1 MWTKTP
7 GIGGRLRQRAED
19 FIVEEIPVKKSNE
32 SDEHT
37 IFWMEKL
44 NWDTNQALRAIAK
57 KLHVSVKRFGIAG
70 TKDKRALTKQRV
82 SVWKILPEELEKI
95 SVRDIKIYGLER
107 GDRISLGDMKGNKFN
122 VIIRDISLS
131 KDEIEKRLTNL
142 FKELKKMPNSFGP
155 QRFGEVRELTH
166 LVGKEILKGNF
177 EEATKLYLC
186 KIFEGEPEDAK
197 KAREFL
203 AENWNKDG
211 FKKALDIFPIRLRY
225 ERAMLD
231 YLSKYPN
238 DYAGCIRRLPKRLR
252 KMFLNAYQS
261 AIWNEI
267 AEKLIEKR
275 IKNAKIP
282 LVGFNTVLNPKNSVH
297 KEIIEILKKDDIVL
311 EDFIVKSMP
320 ELKCYGSERNI
331 FIEPK
336 DIKIIKIFED
346 ELNQGKMAAE
356 VAFTL
361 PSGSYATVFLKEIM
375 KND

>member
-7 GIGGRLRQRAED
+7 GIGGRIRQRAED
-19 FIVEEIPVKKSNE
+19 FIVEEIPIKKSNE

-95 SVRDIKIYGLER
+95 SIRDIKIYGLER
-107 GDRISLGDMKGNKFN
+107 GDRISLGYMKGNKFN

-131 KDEIEKRLTNL
+131 KDGIEKRVNSL
-142 FKELKKMPNSFGP
+142 FKELKKMPNQFGP

-177 EEATKLYLC
+177 EGATKLYLC
-186 KIFEGEPEDAK
+186 KIFENESEDAK

-203 AENWNKDG
+203 SENWNKDG
-211 FKKALDIFPIRLRY
+211 FKKALGIFPIRLRY
-225 ERAMLD
+225 ERSMLD

-252 KMFLNAYQS
+252 KMFLNAYQ
-261 AIWNEI
+261 AVIWNEV
-267 AEKLIEKR
+267 AEKLFEVR
-275 IKNAKIP
+275 VKNVKIP
-282 LVGFNTVLNPKNSVH
+282 LVGFNTFLNPKNSIH
-297 KEIIEILKKDDIVL
+297 KEIAEILKKDGISL
-311 EDFIVKSMP
+311 EDFVVKSMP
-320 ELKCYGSERNI
+320 ELKCYGSERDI

-336 DIKIIKIFED
+336 DMKIIRIFED
-346 ELNQGKMAAE
+346 ELNQGKLAVE
-356 VAFTL
+356 ISFTL

-375 KND
+375 KD